1 MDDDFELEIVA
12 ENIEYNSVLIEE
24 GEMTDEKNNPLKG
37 KTESADK
44 GAIL

>member
-24 GEMTDEKNNPLKG
+24 GEMTEKNNPLKG

-44 GAIL
+44 GAIF